1 MKTIKNLT
9 ADQIRKSILQ
19 LAIQGKLV
27 KQNPNDEPASE
38 LVKRI
43 YEEKQRLIKEG
54 KIKKDKNESYIYKG
68 DDNCYYEK
76 IGKNKVIK
84 LENLPFEI
92 PENWS
97 WIRLSS
103 FCDIYTGDSINENDK
118 NKLYRNRSE
127 GYDYIGTKDVNFNH
141 TIVYENGVKIPYD
154 TQFKICPK
162 SKILLCIEGGS
173 AGRKI
178 AFTSKDVCFGNK
190 LACFNS
196 WIIDDRYLYLFLQ
209 SPLFLQLFKDK
220 LTGIISGVSINN
232 LKQLFLPLPPL
243 EEQERIVEKFKSC
256 EPLLSRYELI
266 EQNIT
271 LLETSLEEKLKAS
284 ILQYAIEGKLVKQ
297 DPNDEPASVLLEH
310 IKAEKEKLIKEGK
323 IKRDKHE
330 LEIVIGDD
338 KNYYENLP
346 HGWCLASLDLFGYY
360 KKGPFGSSL
369 TKSLFVDEKTPN
381 RVKVYEQKNAIQH
394 NYQLG
399 NYYISKNKY
408 DEMRGFSVFPGDII
422 VSCAGT
428 IGEIY
433 QLPIEAPIGIINQAL
448 MKITLFYNHI
458 APYYII
464 LLKDKLYELSKSAK
478 GTAIKNIPSFDKL
491 KPAKVLLPPE
501 NEQIRILNQLKKIF
515 DLLL

>member
-27 KQNPNDEPASE
+27 KQDPNDEPASE
-38 LVKRI
+38 FVKRI
-43 YEEKQRLIKEG
+43 YEEKHRLIKEG

-76 IGKNKVIK
+76 I
-84 LENLPFEI
+84 EI
-92 PENWS
+92 PNNWS

-141 TIVYENGVKIPYD
+141 SIAYENGVKIPFN

-196 WIIDDRYLYLFLQ
+196 WTIDDRYLYLFLQ

-220 LTGIISGVSINN
+220 LTGIISGVGINN

-243 EEQERIVEKFKSC
+243 DEQERIVEKFKSC

-271 LLETSLEEKLKAS
+271 LLETSFEEKLKAS

-297 DPNDEPASVLLEH
+297 DPNDEPASKLLER
-310 IKAEKEKLIKEGK
+310 IKEEKDKLIKDRK

-330 LEIVIGDD
+330 SEIVIGDD
-338 KNYYENLP
+338 KNYYAQYGIKVSSN
-346 HGWCLASLDLFGYY
+346 WCLCNLLSISTKIVDGNHNPPKGIDQITEY
-360 KKGPFGSSL
+360 KMLSSL
-369 TKSLFVDEKTPN
+369 NIDNNGLINLNSVRYLTKEQFIEENKRTNIQLNDVLLTTVGSLGRCFVLNQSIPICFQRSVSVITTLINPHFLRLFFLTPSF
-381 RVKVYEQKNAIQH
+381 QKYMQRN
-394 NYQLG
+394 
-399 NYYISKNKY
+399 
-408 DEMRGFSVFPGDII
+408 
-422 VSCAGT
+422 
-428 IGEIY
+428 
-433 QLPIEAPIGIINQAL
+433 
-448 MKITLFYNHI
+448 
-458 APYYII
+458 
-464 LLKDKLYELSKSAK
+464 AK
-478 GTAIKNIPSFDKL
+478 GTAQKGFY
-491 KPAKVLLPPE
+491 
-501 NEQIRILNQLKKIF
+501 LNQLSNSLVAFPSLKEQGLIVSLICKLFSFIC
-515 DLLL
+515 

>member
-1 MKTIKNLT
+1 MVSHM
-9 ADQIRKSILQ
+9 RK
-19 LAIQGKLV
+19 K
-27 KQNPNDEPASE
+27 K
-38 LVKRI
+38 
-43 YEEKQRLIKEG
+43 LIKDG
-54 KIKKDKNESYIYKG
+54 KIKKDIKESYIFKG
-68 DDNCYYEK
+68 EDNCYYEK
-76 IGKNKVIK
+76 IDKNKVIK

-92 PENWS
+92 PKNWS
-97 WIRLSS
+97 WIKLSS

-178 AFTSKDVCFGNK
+178 AFTSKNVCFGNK

-243 EEQERIVEKFKSC
+243 EEQERIVKKFKSC

-271 LLETSLEEKLKAS
+271 LLETSLEEKLKTS

-297 DPNDEPASVLLEH
+297 DPNDEPASVLLER
-310 IKAEKEKLIKEGK
+310 IKAEKEKLISEGK
-323 IKRDKHE
+323 IKRDKNDSI
-330 LEIVIGDD
+330 IVQSDD
-338 KNYYENLP
+338 KNYYDNQDNLIDVP
-346 HGWCLASLDLFGYY
+346 LEIPDNWLWCYLPTIASF
-360 KKGPFGSSL
+360 SL
-369 TKSLFVDEKTPN
+369 GKTPERN
-381 RVKVYEQKNAIQH
+381 NDKYWNNGAIPWVSISDLYDKKTINSSKEKVSVSAIIDVFKN
-394 NYQLG
+394 
-399 NYYISKNKY
+399 
-408 DEMRGFSVFPGDII
+408 II
-422 VSCAGT
+422 VSKGTLLMSFKLT
-428 IGEIY
+428 IGKTSI
-433 QLPIEAPIGIINQAL
+433 LGMDAVHNEAIIS
-448 MKITLFYNHI
+448 IV
-458 APYYII
+458 PYYDKNYFIRDYLLNFLSI
-464 LLKDKLYELSKSAK
+464 LCQFIEQTS
-478 GTAIKNIPSFDKL
+478 AIKGNTLNKEKL
-491 KPAKVLLPPE
+491 KRMLIPLPPE
-501 NEQIRILNQLKKIF
+501 CQIYKINDTLKRLFSFIES
-515 DLLL
+515 